1 MQAVKKPYKD
11 YVTLY
16 SIFAAPMR
24 QAEQRLSPQHAKDT
38 TVPIHRR
45 PWARC
50 LAILASLT
58 LCVLGLAPLAQA
70 QTAPR
75 GVSINISLEPDSLDP
90 TMSSGASVAQVVHT
104 TVLEGL
110 MKIEENGATTPLLA
124 ESWSKDPDGKA
135 YTFRLRRGV
144 YFHDG
149 APFDASAVRFSFER
163 AKAPGSTNKGRKSL
177 FDNIVRIDTPDPRTV
192 VLMLAHPDVNL
203 LFRLGESGA
212 VILHPDSAAQAATWP
227 VGTGPYRFEQW
238 ARGRHITL
246 VKADS
251 YREPKKVRIAQ
262 ATFRFIHDP
271 VAQAAAVQAG
281 EIDIFFNFATHN
293 VRRFQG
299 DSRYHVL
306 VGSSSGKGML
316 ALNHRRKPL
325 DDVRVRRA
333 ISHAIDREAFIRDVL
348 EGRGKAIGSHFTPT
362 DAGYVHLAGTYPYDP
377 ERARALLKEAGVK
390 TPLQLTLS
398 LPPTPYARMGG
409 TVVAA
414 DLAKVGIEVRMDLLE
429 WGQWLSGPFKGQF
442 DLTLINHVEP
452 LDYQIY
458 TDPQYY
464 FGYDS
469 PAFRSLVERHAT
481 SSNARERQMLFVDI
495 QRHLANDAAN
505 AWIFAPQVGTVA
517 RKGLRGVWMN
527 YPIFVHDI
535 GAMRWE

>member
-1 MQAVKKPYKD
+1 MQAVKKPYID

-135 YTFRLRRGV
+135 YTFRLRKGV

-163 AKAPGSTNKGRKSL
+163 AKAPGSTNKARKAL

-192 VLMLAHPDVNL
+192 VLVLAHPDVNL

>member
-1 MQAVKKPYKD
+1 MQAVKKPYID

-135 YTFRLRRGV
+135 YTFRLRKGV

-163 AKAPGSTNKGRKSL
+163 AKAPGSTNKARKAL

-192 VLMLAHPDVNL
+192 VLVLAHPDVNL

-535 GAMRWE
+535 GAMWWE

>member
-135 YTFRLRRGV
+135 YTFRLRKGV

-163 AKAPGSTNKGRKSL
+163 AKAPGSTNKARKAL

-192 VLMLAHPDVNL
+192 VLVLAHPDVNL

-535 GAMRWE
+535 GAMWWE

>member
-135 YTFRLRRGV
+135 YTFRLRKGV

-163 AKAPGSTNKGRKSL
+163 AKAPGSTNKARKAL

-192 VLMLAHPDVNL
+192 VLVLAHPDVNL

-414 DLAKVGIEVRMDLLE
+414 DLAKVGIDVRLDLLE

-535 GAMRWE
+535 GAMWWE

>member
-1 MQAVKKPYKD
+1 MQAVKKPYID

-110 MKIEENGATTPLLA
+110 MKIEESGATTPLLA

-135 YTFRLRRGV
+135 YTFRLRKGV

-163 AKAPGSTNKGRKSL
+163 AKAPGSTNKARKAL

-192 VLMLAHPDVNL
+192 VLVLAHPDVNL
-203 LFRLGESGA
+203 PFRLGESSA

-238 ARGRHITL
+238 A
-246 VKADS
+246 
-251 YREPKKVRIAQ
+251 
-262 ATFRFIHDP
+262 
-271 VAQAAAVQAG
+271 QAG
-281 EIDIFFNFATHN
+281 T
-293 VRRFQG
+293 
-299 DSRYHVL
+299 
-306 VGSSSGKGML
+306 
-316 ALNHRRKPL
+316 
-325 DDVRVRRA
+325 
-333 ISHAIDREAFIRDVL
+333 
-348 EGRGKAIGSHFTPT
+348 
-362 DAGYVHLAGTYPYDP
+362 
-377 ERARALLKEAGVK
+377 
-390 TPLQLTLS
+390 
-398 LPPTPYARMGG
+398 
-409 TVVAA
+409 
-414 DLAKVGIEVRMDLLE
+414 
-429 WGQWLSGPFKGQF
+429 
-442 DLTLINHVEP
+442 
-452 LDYQIY
+452 
-458 TDPQYY
+458 
-464 FGYDS
+464 S
-469 PAFRSLVERHAT
+469 P
-481 SSNARERQMLFVDI
+481 
-495 QRHLANDAAN
+495 
-505 AWIFAPQVGTVA
+505 W
-517 RKGLRGVWMN
+517 
-527 YPIFVHDI
+527 
-535 GAMRWE
+535 

>member
-1 MQAVKKPYKD
+1 M
-11 YVTLY
+11 
-16 SIFAAPMR
+16 
-24 QAEQRLSPQHAKDT
+24 
-38 TVPIHRR
+38 PIHRR
-45 PWARC
+45 PWVRC

-58 LCVLGLAPLAQA
+58 LFFPGLAPLAQA

-135 YTFRLRRGV
+135 YTFRLRKGV

-163 AKAPGSTNKGRKSL
+163 AKAPDSTNKGRKSL

-192 VLMLAHPDVNL
+192 VLVLAHPDVNL
-203 LFRLGESGA
+203 PFRLGESSA

-238 ARGRHITL
+238 VRGRHITL

-414 DLAKVGIEVRMDLLE
+414 DLAKVGIDVRLDLLE

-535 GAMRWE
+535 GAMWWE